1 MLQRLK
7 NILANKTVMIQLGI
21 TLALIVVFRVASF
34 ITIPLFNI
42 ELFQSQTQ
50 WGEGFLGILNSYTGQ
65 ALARFSVLSLGISPY
80 ITASIAVQLLQMII
94 PKMKEWQ
101 EEGEVGK
108 AKTAKTTRYI
118 AIVLALA
125 QSLLLI
131 LGTGVRGSQIQ
142 VGVEASF
149 MTYLYMAISVTA
161 GTAFAIWLADII
173 TSKGVGNGSSILI
186 SVGVMT
192 SIPVMITTL
201 NNKYLGTNNGWDIV
215 FYIIILLLYVLIL
228 LGVVYMNIAERRIP
242 ISYSNR
248 QGNVGR
254 TQSNIP
260 LKINS
265 AGVLPVIFAS
275 TILSIPLSLV
285 GFLEGNVSAGTSS
298 WVSAVFSYNEPLGFI
313 LYILLIVVFSFFY
326 TFMITDPHKIAE
338 NLSKSNA
345 YIPGVRPG
353 NDTKNY
359 IARILFKVTVIG
371 TIYLV
376 VLASLPIVTAT
387 VFGFVG
393 AEASSITLGGTG
405 LLIVVGVA
413 AETTSQMEATANQE
427 TYQGLF

>member
-1 MLQRLK
+1 
-7 NILANKTVMIQLGI
+7 
-21 TLALIVVFRVASF
+21 
-34 ITIPLFNI
+34 
-42 ELFQSQTQ
+42 
-50 WGEGFLGILNSYTGQ
+50 
-65 ALARFSVLSLGISPY
+65 
-80 ITASIAVQLLQMII
+80 
-94 PKMKEWQ
+94 
-101 EEGEVGK
+101 
-108 AKTAKTTRYI
+108 
-118 AIVLALA
+118 
-125 QSLLLI
+125 
-131 LGTGVRGSQIQ
+131 
-142 VGVEASF
+142 
-149 MTYLYMAISVTA
+149 
-161 GTAFAIWLADII
+161 
-173 TSKGVGNGSSILI
+173 
-186 SVGVMT
+186 
-192 SIPVMITTL
+192 
-201 NNKYLGTNNGWDIV
+201 
-215 FYIIILLLYVLIL
+215 
-228 LGVVYMNIAERRIP
+228 MNIAERRIP

-376 VLASLPIVTAT
+376 VLASLPIVMAT

>member
-228 LGVVYMNIAERRIP
+228 LGVVYMNIADRRIP